1 MFSSFS
7 ADTEEEYQTEF
18 TFIFPNFNW
27 QTGLSWVHNVQ
38 SQKLI
43 YLINNEI
50 NEILRVFLY
59 LFPFLYI
66 YLYFN
71 MNKYHFDWSVCAYI
85 WTNRYRN
92 NIFVITNIVHLK

>member
-43 YLINNEI
+43 YLISNEI
-50 NEILRVFLY
+50 NEILRVFFY
-59 LFPFLYI
+59 LFPFYI
-66 YLYFN
+66 FI
-71 MNKYHFDWSVCAYI
+71 YI
-85 WTNRYRN
+85 LTWTN
-92 NIFVITNIVHLK
+92 IILIEAFVHTFGLTVTETTFL

>member
-7 ADTEEEYQTEF
+7 ADTEEVYQTDF
-18 TFIFPNFNW
+18 TFISPHFNW
-27 QTGLSWVHNVQ
+27 QTGLSWVHNIQ

-43 YLINNEI
+43 YLISNEI
-50 NEILRVFLY
+50 NEILGVFFY

-71 MNKYHFDWSVCAYI
+71 MNKYNLDWRVCA
-85 WTNRYRN
+85 NHYRN